1 MQLDI
6 ILKNCT
12 FRARE
17 KVELMKSKID
27 NVSLV
32 DQTLDAIRSS
42 ILSGELEPGSHI
54 KIKKMSD
61 HFGVS
66 MIPVREA
73 LARLLSSRLVTSH
86 ANRGYFVAA
95 RPTAAQFSEFVD
107 ARVLFETSAVRSG
120 FENTTDADVA
130 RLRKLN
136 TKMRKIANVSPQQA
150 DVGFGT
156 LNLEFHRVLVG
167 LTRNSFLLNIYDDLS
182 LGNLQFQLL
191 RSGAEKFPCLE
202 RLVNEHEKIVNALVD
217 RDLDSLATRLTHH
230 IRSIDVTS

>member
-1 MQLDI
+1 
-6 ILKNCT
+6 
-12 FRARE
+12 
-17 KVELMKSKID
+17 
-27 NVSLV
+27 
-32 DQTLDAIRSS
+32 
-42 ILSGELEPGSHI
+42 
-54 KIKKMSD
+54 
-61 HFGVS
+61 
-66 MIPVREA
+66 
-73 LARLLSSRLVTSH
+73 
-86 ANRGYFVAA
+86 
-95 RPTAAQFSEFVD
+95 
-107 ARVLFETSAVRSG
+107 VLFETSAVRSG

-217 RDLDSLATRLTHH
+217 RDLATLAWR
-230 IRSIDVTS
+230 

>member
-1 MQLDI
+1 
-6 ILKNCT
+6 
-12 FRARE
+12 
-17 KVELMKSKID
+17 
-27 NVSLV
+27 
-32 DQTLDAIRSS
+32 
-42 ILSGELEPGSHI
+42 
-54 KIKKMSD
+54 
-61 HFGVS
+61 
-66 MIPVREA
+66 
-73 LARLLSSRLVTSH
+73 
-86 ANRGYFVAA
+86 
-95 RPTAAQFSEFVD
+95 
-107 ARVLFETSAVRSG
+107 VLFETSAVRSG